1 MNTLPNLP
9 LGEHVDTGI
18 RWIKDNLS
26 VVLDGIKD
34 SLEFLVE
41 GLSDWLLTLP
51 SLIVVLLFAL
61 LGLAVRSVRF
71 AVFALLGTGLI
82 VSMELWE
89 PAMQTLAMVLIATV
103 IAVVIAI
110 PIGVLAAR
118 SNTVS
123 AVVRPVLDLMQTMP
137 ALVYLVPVVIF
148 FSIGYAPGVVAT
160 IVFSMAPGV
169 RLTELG
175 IRQVDKETVEAGQAF
190 GGTPWQ
196 ILRGI
201 QLPLG
206 LPTIMAGV
214 NQVIMLALSMAVMAG
229 FVGADGLGKIV
240 VESLSRVDVALGF
253 EAGLAIVILAIF
265 LDRITAA
272 VGQPT
277 GRSLGAFVRRR
288 RQAAQREAAAERKE
302 PKEAAAP
309 RETAAEQPDSRAV
322 PAA

>member
-1 MNTLPNLP
+1 MNSLPHLP
-9 LGEHVDTGI
+9 LGDRVETGI
-18 RWIKDNLS
+18 RWIKDNMSPL
-26 VVLDGIKD
+26 LDGIKD

-41 GLSDWLLTLP
+41 GLSEWLLALP
-51 SLIVVLLFAL
+51 ALIVVVLFAL
-61 LGLAVRSVRF
+61 LGLAVRSLRF
-71 AVFALLGTGLI
+71 ALFALLGTALI

-103 IAVVIAI
+103 IAVIIAI
-110 PIGVLAAR
+110 PVGILAAR
-118 SNTVS
+118 NNTVS
-123 AVVRPVLDLMQTMP
+123 AIVRPVLDLMQTMP
-137 ALVYLVPVVIF
+137 SLVYLVPVVIF

-160 IVFSMAPGV
+160 IVFAMAPGV

-240 VESLSRVDVALGF
+240 VESLSRVDVAVGF

-265 LDRITAA
+265 LDRTTAA
-272 VGQPT
+272 IGQPT
-277 GRSLGAFVRRR
+277 GRSLGALLRRR
-288 RQAAQREAAAERKE
+288 RAAQANRQAVPLRKT
-302 PKEAAAP
+302 KE
-309 RETAAEQPDSRAV
+309 AV

>member
-1 MNTLPNLP
+1 MNSLPHLP
-9 LGEHVDTGI
+9 LGEYVDDGI
-18 RWIKDNLS
+18 RWIKDNMSGL
-26 VVLDGIKD
+26 LDSIKD

-51 SLIVVLLFAL
+51 SLIVVILFAL
-61 LGLAVRSVRF
+61 LGTAVRSVRF
-71 AVFALLGTGLI
+71 GIFALLGTGLI

-89 PAMQTLAMVLIATV
+89 PAMQTLAMVLVATF
-103 IAVVIAI
+103 IAVLIAV
-110 PIGVLAAR
+110 PVGVLAAR
-118 SNTVS
+118 NNTVS

-240 VESLSRVDVALGF
+240 VESLSRVNVAVGF

-265 LDRITAA
+265 LDRLTGAI
-272 VGQPT
+272 GQPT
-277 GRSLGAFVRRR
+277 GRSFTAFLRRR
-288 RQAAQREAAAERKE
+288 RQAAERAASER
-302 PKEAAAP
+302 AAT
-309 RETAAEQPDSRAV
+309 EEVTAGRDATSLRKSPTV

>member
-1 MNTLPNLP
+1 MTTLPHLP
-9 LGEHVDTGI
+9 IGERVDDGI
-18 RWIKDNLS
+18 QWIRDNLS

-34 SLEFLVE
+34 SLEYLVE
-41 GLSDWLLTLP
+41 GLSDWLLAPPTLVV
-51 SLIVVLLFAL
+51 VVLFAFLGMAVRSTRFAL
-61 LGLAVRSVRF
+61 FTVLGLA
-71 AVFALLGTGLI
+71 LI
-82 VSMELWE
+82 DSMELWE

-103 IAVVIAI
+103 IAVVVAVPVGI
-110 PIGVLAAR
+110 LAAR

-160 IVFSMAPGV
+160 VVFAMAPGV
-169 RLTELG
+169 RFTELG
-175 IRQVDKETVEAGQAF
+175 IRQVDREIVEAGQAF

-206 LPTIMAGV
+206 LPTIMAGI
-214 NQVIMLALSMAVMAG
+214 NQVIMLALSMAVMSG

-240 VESLSRVDVALGF
+240 VESLARVDVAQGF

-265 LDRITAA
+265 LDRTTGA

-277 GRSLGAFVRRR
+277 GRSLGAYVRRR
-288 RQAAQREAAAERKE
+288 RR
-302 PKEAAAP
+302 
-309 RETAAEQPDSRAV
+309 TARRATAEQQVPQAV

>member
-1 MNTLPNLP
+1 MNSLPHLP
-9 LGEHVDTGI
+9 LGDRVDTGI
-18 RWIKDNLS
+18 RWIKDNMSPL
-26 VVLDGIKD
+26 LDGIKD

-41 GLSDWLLTLP
+41 GLSEWLLTLP
-51 SLIVVLLFAL
+51 SLIVVILFAL
-61 LGLAVRSVRF
+61 LGMAIRSLRF
-71 AVFALLGTGLI
+71 AVFALLGMGLV

-103 IAVVIAI
+103 IAVIVAI
-110 PIGVLAAR
+110 PVGILAAR
-118 SNTVS
+118 NDTVS
-123 AVVRPVLDLMQTMP
+123 AIVRPVLDLMQTMP

-160 IVFSMAPGV
+160 IVFAMAPGV

-190 GGTPWQ
+190 GGTAWQ

-240 VESLSRVDVALGF
+240 VESLSRVDVAVGF

-265 LDRITAA
+265 LDRSTAA
-272 VGQPT
+272 IGQPT
-277 GRSLGAFVRRR
+277 GRSLGAFLRRR
-288 RQAAQREAAAERKE
+288 RQVALEGRK
-302 PKEAAAP
+302 AVS
-309 RETAAEQPDSRAV
+309 EQKASQAV